1 MLTGA
6 LRILAAAALIAA
18 PAAAAAATATAAV
31 AQAREA
37 IAVDRDFLIG
47 RWTDNNDCSVAVTF
61 AGDGRFVTHDGRAGL
76 WHLEGDRLTMTGQA
90 TLVLRIVPIDRDT
103 INVINPDG
111 SLGRSTRC

>member
-1 MLTGA
+1 MLSGA

-18 PAAAAAATATAAV
+18 PTAAAATATAAV
-31 AQAREA
+31 AQAGAA

-47 RWTDNNDCSVAVTF
+47 RWTDNGDCSVAVTF
-61 AGDGRFVTHDGRAGL
+61 AGDGRFITHDGRAGL
-76 WHLEGDRLTMTGQA
+76 WHLEGDRLTMTGQS

-111 SLGRSTRC
+111 TLGRSTRC